1 MTKKE
6 VAEMLDYAQACY
18 PEVRFKEQKKVLDV
32 WADVFSG
39 YDAKSTMDCMKKVCR
54 ISKYFPSVADVMAE
68 VRTEREKMRG
78 YIQC

>member
-18 PEVRFKEQKKVLDV
+18 PEAKIKDPKKVLDV

-39 YDAKSTMDCMKKVCR
+39 QDAENTMDCMKKVCQS
-54 ISKYFPSVADVMAE
+54 SKYFPSVADVMNE
-68 VRTEREKMRG
+68 SGRKEN
-78 YIQC
+78 